1 MNLKVIDLYFYL
13 SYSIYRF
20 FFIDLRSKQH
30 DLLGC
35 TSCPTS
41 HKPTASCY
49 EISLSESDSD
59 TDDSA
64 VNTDKGQSSRSRS
77 RPMKSR
83 GCRKGPGS
91 HRRGQRIRGRSTARL
106 VRGASRRRGHAC
118 SRNRVQVRS
127 VSDSQLLLEGPW
139 KKEESNSLN
148 FPYQG
153 GEPGPTRSLDTSTS
167 LVDIFN
173 RFLLMMCGS
182 CLLQKPINMLPVV
195 GD

>member
-1 MNLKVIDLYFYL
+1 
-13 SYSIYRF
+13 
-20 FFIDLRSKQH
+20 
-30 DLLGC
+30 
-35 TSCPTS
+35 
-41 HKPTASCY
+41 
-49 EISLSESDSD
+49 
-59 TDDSA
+59 
-64 VNTDKGQSSRSRS
+64 
-77 RPMKSR
+77 MKSR

-91 HRRGQRIRGRSTARL
+91 HRRGQRNRGRSTARL

-153 GEPGPTRSLDTSTS
+153 GEPRPTRSLDTSTS

-173 RFLLMMCGS
+173 RFFTNHVWEL
-182 CLLQKPINMLPVV
+182 VV
-195 GD
+195 TETN